1 MLRRNMIRGDRLETI
16 GIIGRTVVNLF
27 SLMNMAD
34 EVQKESWYGESGH
47 SHSLRFHTPLSY
59 LFIHS
64 KRTFTRNTESM

>member
-1 MLRRNMIRGDRLETI
+1 MIRGDRLETF

-27 SLMNMAD
+27 SMMNMVD

-47 SHSLRFHTPLSY
+47 LLRFHTPSSY